1 MQSKKGARHH
11 VIKYFI
17 LMYKQGSWTK
27 FVLAFL
33 DFLVLDFE
41 RTWMFFDV

>member
-27 FVLAFL
+27 SILAFL

-41 RTWMFFDV
+41 RTWMFFDI